1 MSQKFLTEQA
11 VILAAGESS
20 RFWPLNQRHKSL
32 IKIMGR
38 PLICY
43 TIFGLK
49 RSGIKEIIIVQ
60 GSKRDIEKEL
70 EDYSLGKGIR
80 YVVQKTAKGMGDA
93 LWQAKNLIK
102 GKFLLLNAE
111 RIDCQEIIEKTRE
124 EKKNSKTVLIGQHTD
139 HPELYGIMRIRGE
152 RVLQIIEKPKKGKE
166 PSNVRAV
173 GVYLLEPEF
182 FNYYQKVKKEKYDFE
197 KALSNYLKEN
207 EAKFVFLE
215 KPELFSL
222 KYPWHL
228 FEAKRYLFDRFL
240 ESKIEKSAKISK
252 KVLIEGKVYIGK
264 NVKVY
269 EGATIKGPCYIGDN
283 CLIGNN
289 TLIREY
295 TNLEKNVLIG
305 AFAEVTRSIFQEEVH
320 CHSGYF
326 GDSIFGKDC
335 RLGAG
340 TITANVR
347 IDRGKIKLVVKGE
360 EIETGLNSL
369 GCVMGDSTKTGIH
382 CSFMP
387 GILIGSNCQIGPHS
401 VVFEN
406 LEDNA
411 IFYTEF
417 ERIVKKKK

>member
-38 PLICY
+38 SLICY

-60 GSKRDIEKEL
+60 GPKRDIEKEL

-102 GKFLLLNAE
+102 GKLLLLNAE
-111 RIDCQEIIEKTRE
+111 RIDCQEIIEKMRE
-124 EKKNSKTVLIGQHTD
+124 ERKNSKTVLIGQHTD

-152 RVLQIIEKPKKGKE
+152 RVLQIIEKPKKEKE
-166 PSNVRAV
+166 PSNVRVV

-182 FNYYQKVKKEKYDFE
+182 FKYYQKAKKEKYDFE
-197 KALSNYLKEN
+197 KTLSNYLKEN

-295 TNLEKNVLIG
+295 TNLEKNVLVG

-326 GDSIFGKDC
+326 GDSIVGRGC
-335 RLGAG
+335 TLGAG
-340 TITANVR
+340 IITANVR
-347 IDRGKIKLVVKGE
+347 IDRGKIKSVVKGE

-369 GCVMGDSTKTGIH
+369 GVIMGENSKTGVNV
-382 CSFMP
+382 SLMP
-387 GILIGSNCQIGPHS
+387 GVFIGSNCQIGPGS
-401 VVFEN
+401 LVFEN

-417 ERIVKKKK
+417 KRIVKKKK